1 MATMLEKATWL
12 MERLHYPV
20 TMRQLQEEWK
30 YDSLNDYP
38 GRTFDRKTFD
48 NWRNYINAYFGVEV
62 EMSDFAGRRTTY
74 CLKSGPG
81 TGNIRKWLIN
91 TVSIQNTLR
100 ENLGIRDR
108 ILLEDIP
115 SSGETLKTVLDAIR
129 QNRLIR
135 FDYND
140 YWEEPADITMQP
152 YFVKLFRQHWK
163 VIGPLEGGGTESIRS
178 YALDADRMLNLK
190 ILERKFNYPG
200 NFSPEEFMADVVG
213 TATFPA
219 KDVKP
224 KDVIILVW
232 EKYNFYLK
240 HTPLHR
246 SQRILHDCPEDGYT
260 IFGYRLH
267 ATEDFYQESCRYGNY
282 MEVLYPNDVREE
294 MLKIIQG
301 MGAEYD
307 GTSRKACSR
316 AVPDVAELLGK

>member
-1 MATMLEKATWL
+1 MLEKATWL

-115 SSGETLKTVLDAIR
+115 SSG
-129 QNRLIR
+129 
-135 FDYND
+135 
-140 YWEEPADITMQP
+140 
-152 YFVKLFRQHWK
+152 
-163 VIGPLEGGGTESIRS
+163 
-178 YALDADRMLNLK
+178 
-190 ILERKFNYPG
+190 
-200 NFSPEEFMADVVG
+200 
-213 TATFPA
+213 
-219 KDVKP
+219 
-224 KDVIILVW
+224 
-232 EKYNFYLK
+232 
-240 HTPLHR
+240 
-246 SQRILHDCPEDGYT
+246 
-260 IFGYRLH
+260 
-267 ATEDFYQESCRYGNY
+267 
-282 MEVLYPNDVREE
+282 
-294 MLKIIQG
+294 
-301 MGAEYD
+301 
-307 GTSRKACSR
+307 
-316 AVPDVAELLGK
+316 